1 MAAIIKGGITVAEK
15 VNVHINGTAHEVEK
29 GTRILDYLLQQ
40 EMQHPHICYSDI
52 LGPVQSCD
60 TCMCEVNGNIMRAC
74 STVVEDDMKI
84 LTSSELAKNAQEEAM
99 DRILENHLLYCT
111 VCDNN
116 NGNCRVHN
124 TAEMMGVEH
133 QTRPHRSKNY
143 EVDISHPF
151 YRYDPDQ
158 CILCGRC
165 VETCQDLQVNET
177 LTIDWESSQPRVLWD
192 GGKSINESSC
202 VSCGQCVSVCPC
214 NALMEKSML
223 GNAGFMT
230 GIEDDLLTPMI
241 DLVKTVEP
249 DYQTIF
255 AVSEVEAAM
264 RDTRIK
270 KTKTVCT
277 FCGVGCSFEVWTKDH
292 EILKIEPSENAPVN
306 SVSTCVKG
314 KFGWDFVNSKERITS
329 PLIRKGDVFVEAS
342 WDEAL
347 TLVAEKLGGIKQSYG
362 SDSIG
367 FIASSKMTNEENY
380 LIQKMARQVFGTN
393 NVDNCSRYCQSPASW
408 GLQQTGGIGGDS
420 GTIKD
425 IAGAGLVILVGCAPA
440 EGHPVLAT
448 RIKRAQKLHG
458 QKLITVDVRR
468 HEMGDRA
475 DLFVRPKQGTD
486 YVWLSAITK
495 YMIDQ
500 GWHNEEFIK
509 EHVNQYDEFL
519 KMIQPYNLEEAEKI
533 TGIYKETLIQMA
545 EMIHDADGTAICW
558 GMGVTQNIAGSHTS
572 VAIANLLLATG
583 NMMRPN
589 AGAYPLRGHNNVQGA
604 ADMGTMPNIFPGYQ
618 SVTDEQIRAKF
629 ENAYGVNI
637 PATPGIDNIQMLQA
651 IDEGH
656 MKAMFIAG
664 EDMAWVDADSNHT
677 QAMLEKLDFLVVQE
691 IFLTTTAQFA
701 DVILP
706 GAPSLEKDGTFTN
719 TERRVQRLYQA
730 LELTGNSKPDWMIL
744 TELANKMG
752 FDWNYSH
759 PSEIFAEMASLTP
772 FFSQCNYDVLE
783 GWNSFNWGSTD
794 GSNTPLLFTDGFNF
808 PDKKARFG
816 LFDYVAP
823 VEFPEEFDLSLDN
836 GRLLEHFHEGNLTHK
851 SEGLNYK
858 FPKVFVEVSP
868 ELAKE
873 RGVKDGSLV
882 RLVSPYGA
890 IRVPVLVTNRV
901 EGKTVYVPMH
911 SSSHESAVNLL
922 TGGAVDVVTHTPAY
936 KQAKVRM
943 EILEL
948 DGENP
953 LPKYNPR
960 NATRTP
966 QMGLE
971 IYRKWERG
979 DYAPI
984 ASVNE
989 HVQPGLYDGRNA

>member
-1 MAAIIKGGITVAEK
+1 
-15 VNVHINGTAHEVEK
+15 
-29 GTRILDYLLQQ
+29 
-40 EMQHPHICYSDI
+40 
-52 LGPVQSCD
+52 
-60 TCMCEVNGNIMRAC
+60 
-74 STVVEDDMKI
+74 
-84 LTSSELAKNAQEEAM
+84 
-99 DRILENHLLYCT
+99 
-111 VCDNN
+111 
-116 NGNCRVHN
+116 
-124 TAEMMGVEH
+124 
-133 QTRPHRSKNY
+133 
-143 EVDISHPF
+143 
-151 YRYDPDQ
+151 
-158 CILCGRC
+158 
-165 VETCQDLQVNET
+165 
-177 LTIDWESSQPRVLWD
+177 
-192 GGKSINESSC
+192 
-202 VSCGQCVSVCPC
+202 
-214 NALMEKSML
+214 MEKSML
-223 GNAGFMT
+223 GKAGFMT

-347 TLVAEKLGGIKQSYG
+347 TLVAEKLGGIKQTYG